1 MDEKSNSY
9 QRLETNLDHYKHE
22 ILENCLWNLAVVKGR
37 PTRCDR
43 ISCIDCEFNKD
54 RPRRCH
60 EKSMEWLEQPYKTPA
75 IKLAKFETDLLQSYL
90 KSRYLSGHKFKDIST
105 LNRMKEKG
113 HFKGVD
119 EDATIEDI
127 LANCDIT
134 EEG

>member
-54 RPRRCH
+54 RSRRCH